1 MKSTTKGLLSLIF
14 QGGIATLLFTA
25 LIVGTNIAY
34 FYEPEINTVLAP
46 PIVDKTSLKQTTV
59 EGQKMSAR
67 IMEEGS
73 VLLQN
78 KDNILP
84 LSMEENPKV
93 NVFGWHS
100 IDWIYGTG
108 GDQVGSGGVLPE
120 DDDFDKNI
128 DLYRALNNYNISY
141 NKDLYDMYY
150 RYFKPFNLG
159 RSLKNGSIND
169 AQKLVEPDIDDK
181 NYYSDALLNEA
192 KAYSD
197 TRLSWSFQDYA
208 EKAVATPLISL
219 KTALL
224 ARAKMNHVITLRFLM
239 KKKSFLPTLAKTLRR
254 SLF

>member
-1 MKSTTKGLLSLIF
+1 
-14 QGGIATLLFTA
+14 
-25 LIVGTNIAY
+25 
-34 FYEPEINTVLAP
+34 
-46 PIVDKTSLKQTTV
+46 
-59 EGQKMSAR
+59 MSAR

-78 KDNILP
+78 KDNVLP
-84 LSMEENPKV
+84 LSMEETPKV

-159 RSLKNGSIND
+159 RSLKTGALMMHKNSLSQTLTTKIIIRMLCLTR
-169 AQKLVEPDIDDK
+169 QKHIRI
-181 NYYSDALLNEA
+181 
-192 KAYSD
+192 
-197 TRLSWSFQDYA
+197 RLSWSFQDYA

-224 ARAKMNHVITLRFLM
+224 ARAKMNHVIILRFLM
-239 KKKSFLPTLAKTLRR
+239 KKKSFLPTLAKL
-254 SLF
+254 